1 MSHIATHATTIAII
15 DGAIANP
22 QSLIDGLSPDTQVLV
37 LDSTQDGISQITNA
51 LQGLTGLESLQIFS
65 HGAAGSLQLGSS
77 QLNADTLTRYA
88 TQLNQWSTA
97 LTDRADILLYGCNVG
112 SSATKGND
120 FLNRMSQL
128 TGADIAASTNLTGN
142 GGDWN
147 LEVATGRIEAAA
159 ALSAQAMTAYSGTL
173 NSLTVTTVADS
184 GTGSLRWAIA
194 TATAGSTIRFASNL
208 ADQTITLNSGLTV
221 DAGKNIIIDGTGVS
235 NLTISGN
242 NRSRILLV
250 NSNQDRPTTV
260 TVKNLAMVNG
270 YTSDRGGAISTT
282 HRAVLNIDGVSF
294 RNNVA
299 DKGGGAIF
307 SAFEG
312 TVTVDRS
319 FFGSNRAT
327 AGNDERGAGAI
338 AFWGPRSLTVRNSTF
353 TANRGINGGAINS
366 LNGKLTIEN
375 SQFLN
380 NDTTSARVDQGQPNE
395 SLRGY
400 GGAIYAD
407 RASSTNEPSGTIR
420 ITGSR
425 FEGNKGLAEGGAA
438 YLYTGKQDNVVI
450 SGSLFKDNQVNPLPN
465 GNAGNGGGLVVL
477 SNELNR
483 GLTIQNSAFVNNS
496 ATNQGGGLWMM
507 KAPTTIVNTTFSANR
522 ATGTSYDK
530 LGGGMVLLGPAT
542 ITNSTIAFNSAGW
555 VGGGIHA
562 GTDPVTVRNSIFF
575 NNTAAN
581 GGNDWKIR
589 QQTSRELTNG
599 GGNIQF
605 PSFLSNQS
613 NRFNDN
619 LATGGIRIA
628 DPRLGALQTSGS
640 SFLPFHPLLATS
652 PAINTGVSA
661 GAPTTDQLGMQ
672 RVNGVDVGAFE
683 FDGTISS
690 PPTANVILGTAG
702 NDLLSGTTNRDRIS
716 AEAGNDWLT
725 GGLGADVLTGG
736 GGADR
741 FVYQGNSKRAAFAA
755 SRLSAPDQITDFS
768 TGEGDRIQLDYDLN
782 LATVNRPTGLF
793 YAGAVVGSTLGA
805 AIATAYADKNR
816 KKAGK
821 QALAANEAIFLTW
834 KNRTYLA
841 VNDTAGGFNSNR
853 DMVINLT
860 NTTIPL
866 AHKSSGML
874 PITSYFV

>member
-1 MSHIATHATTIAII
+1 M
-15 DGAIANP
+15 
-22 QSLIDGLSPDTQVLV
+22 
-37 LDSTQDGISQITNA
+37 
-51 LQGLTGLESLQIFS
+51 
-65 HGAAGSLQLGSS
+65 
-77 QLNADTLTRYA
+77 
-88 TQLNQWSTA
+88 
-97 LTDRADILLYGCNVG
+97 
-112 SSATKGND
+112 
-120 FLNRMSQL
+120 
-128 TGADIAASTNLTGN
+128 
-142 GGDWN
+142 
-147 LEVATGRIEAAA
+147 
-159 ALSAQAMTAYSGTL
+159 
-173 NSLTVTTVADS
+173 
-184 GTGSLRWAIA
+184 
-194 TATAGSTIRFASNL
+194 
-208 ADQTITLNSGLTV
+208 
-221 DAGKNIIIDGTGVS
+221 
-235 NLTISGN
+235 
-242 NRSRILLV
+242 
-250 NSNQDRPTTV
+250 
-260 TVKNLAMVNG
+260 
-270 YTSDRGGAISTT
+270 
-282 HRAVLNIDGVSF
+282 
-294 RNNVA
+294 
-299 DKGGGAIF
+299 
-307 SAFEG
+307 
-312 TVTVDRS
+312 
-319 FFGSNRAT
+319 
-327 AGNDERGAGAI
+327 
-338 AFWGPRSLTVRNSTF
+338 
-353 TANRGINGGAINS
+353 
-366 LNGKLTIEN
+366 
-375 SQFLN
+375 
-380 NDTTSARVDQGQPNE
+380 
-395 SLRGY
+395 
-400 GGAIYAD
+400 
-407 RASSTNEPSGTIR
+407 
-420 ITGSR
+420 
-425 FEGNKGLAEGGAA
+425 
-438 YLYTGKQDNVVI
+438 
-450 SGSLFKDNQVNPLPN
+450 
-465 GNAGNGGGLVVL
+465 
-477 SNELNR
+477 
-483 GLTIQNSAFVNNS
+483 
-496 ATNQGGGLWMM
+496 
-507 KAPTTIVNTTFSANR
+507 
-522 ATGTSYDK
+522 
-530 LGGGMVLLGPAT
+530 
-542 ITNSTIAFNSAGW
+542 
-555 VGGGIHA
+555 
-562 GTDPVTVRNSIFF
+562 
-575 NNTAAN
+575 
-581 GGNDWKIR
+581 
-589 QQTSRELTNG
+589 TNG